1 MKKTLLLF
9 IIALGLSG
17 CHFFTDWRWWRSYV
31 YQYNDAG
38 SISLSDAETVFH
50 VEGIRI
56 SFENLSLIGSYGSV
70 DEEKIAAYDALCEK
84 HGDMTYNRNVNI
96 HSGMPYDP
104 NIGLDFLS
112 IDIVSDSDYD
122 ESHVA
127 GTSLA
132 DITLFHGGTLKPFID
147 SGYAPT
153 GTYTN
158 YSSVESLLTDLT
170 PDQLTLLNPGTMY
183 LKFVSL
189 PTLSKTHNFTV
200 TMTADDGRVFS
211 DTIEMTFE

>member
-17 CHFFTDWRWWRSYV
+17 CHFFTDWRWRRSYV
-31 YQYNDAG
+31 YQYEDAG
-38 SISLSDAETVFH
+38 SISLSDAETVFDT
-50 VEGIRI
+50 EGIRI
-56 SFENLSLIGSYGSV
+56 LFENLSLIGSVGSV
-70 DEEKIAAYDALCEK
+70 DEEQIAAYDALCEK
-84 HGDMTYNRNVNI
+84 HGDMTYNRKINI
-96 HSGMPYDP
+96 HSGMGYNT

-112 IDIVSDSDYD
+112 IDVVSDSDYD

-132 DITLFHGGTLKPFID
+132 DITLFYGGTLKPFID

-153 GTYTN
+153 GRHTN

-170 PDQLTLLNPGTMY
+170 PDQLTLLHSLMY

-200 TMTADDGRVFS
+200 TMTADDGRIFS
-211 DTIEMTFE
+211 DTIEITFH